1 MEKQRE
7 RSTHQKVRT
16 KKNLGFLI
24 LKKNKSDAKKKK
36 KGMECSKLFQTKEG
50 RQQVKE
56 LILQTIGNFP
66 TGMQQ

>member
-24 LKKNKSDAKKKK
+24 LKKNKSDAKKKIKEWNAQSYFRRK
-36 KGMECSKLFQTKEG
+36 KDANK
-50 RQQVKE
+50 
-56 LILQTIGNFP
+56 
-66 TGMQQ
+66 